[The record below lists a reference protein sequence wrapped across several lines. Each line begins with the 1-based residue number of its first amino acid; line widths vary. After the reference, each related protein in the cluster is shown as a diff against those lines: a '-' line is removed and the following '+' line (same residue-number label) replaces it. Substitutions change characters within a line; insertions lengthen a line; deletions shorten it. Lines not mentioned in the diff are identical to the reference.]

1 MARKKSISRG
11 QERAL
16 AAVFTGVF
24 TLLAG
29 FIGIIFTILKWLAG
43 HLLGQSQHI
52 ASVSHS
58 PPVDTI
64 TGPGS
69 FEFEVVG
76 ESNYQ
81 PALAVMAGPKDTES
95 KRIEVDAVLMPE
107 PDNTYDKNAVAVVIQ
122 SRIVAYL
129 SKKDT
134 SSYRRWMKLR
144 GHDPQ
149 DCVIAKA
156 LIVGGWKNEK
166 SGSEGTYGIK
176 LDAPFKNKY

>member
-1 MARKKSISRG
+1 MARKKSINRG

-16 AAVFTGVF
+16 AAIFTGAF
-24 TLLAG
+24 TVLAG
-29 FIGIIFTILKWLAG
+29 LIGIIFTALKWLAG
-43 HLLGQSQHI
+43 HLFGARQHI
-52 ASVSHS
+52 SSVSHS

-64 TGPGS
+64 TGPGN
-69 FEFEVVG
+69 FEFEAVG
-76 ESNYQ
+76 ESSYQ
-81 PALAVMAGPKDTES
+81 AALALIAGPRDTQS
-95 KRIEVDAVLMPE
+95 KCIEVDAVLMPE
-107 PDNTYDKNAVAVVIQ
+107 PENPYDKNAVAVVVQ

-176 LDAPFKNKY
+176 LDTPFKNKY